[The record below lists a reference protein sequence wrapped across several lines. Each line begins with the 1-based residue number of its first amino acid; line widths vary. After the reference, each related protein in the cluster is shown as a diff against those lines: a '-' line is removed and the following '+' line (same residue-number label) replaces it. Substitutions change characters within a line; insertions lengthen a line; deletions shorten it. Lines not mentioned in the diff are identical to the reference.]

1 MALNE
6 LSYCA
11 MHTTFT
17 CAGGAEAIGTSFFYD
32 YDGKTWLV
40 TAAHN
45 VTARHAFTEA
55 ELGCPPTDRPVAL
68 TLSHCVEEP
77 GEERTRLRIGTCDL
91 PLYDLDGTGRWIHHP
106 HGRHVDIAAMPTS
119 GIPADWK
126 QRTVNDQRLSEVR
139 PFPVT
144 AGESAV
150 ILGFPLQG
158 EPRLSFWKAATV
170 ATEPDLRNASHFW
183 VDSASRPG
191 MSGGPVFARH
201 SGWLGSDSDPSDGA
215 WGVFYHFI
223 GVYTGR
229 VDDDE
234 FSVQVGR
241 VIRANVI
248 NEMLEANTFWTEGSG
263 F

>member
-1 MALNE
+1 MALND

-11 MHTTFT
+11 IHTTFT
-17 CAGGAEAIGTSFFYD
+17 CVGGAQAIGTTFFYD

-45 VTARHAFTEA
+45 LTARHAFTGA
-55 ELGCPPTDRPVAL
+55 VLGCPPTDRPVAL
-68 TLSHCVEEP
+68 TLSYCVEEP
-77 GEERTRLRIGTCDL
+77 GEDRTRLRFASADL
-91 PLYDLDGTGRWIHHP
+91 PLYDPDGTGRWIHHP
-106 HGRHVDIAAMPTS
+106 DGRHVDIAA
-119 GIPADWK
+119 IPITELPATWK
-126 QRTVNDQRLSEVR
+126 QRTVNDKRLSDVR
-139 PFPVT
+139 PFTVT

-158 EPRLSFWKAATV
+158 EPRLPFWKSATV
-170 ATEPDLRNASHFW
+170 ATEPDLCNSSHFW

-191 MSGGPVFARH
+191 MSGGPVFARD
-201 SGWLGSDSDPSDGA
+201 SGYLASNPSDGV

-229 VDDDE
+229 VDDDQ

-241 VIRANVI
+241 VFRADVI
-248 NEMLEANTFWTEGSG
+248 NDMLDANTFWTEDSG